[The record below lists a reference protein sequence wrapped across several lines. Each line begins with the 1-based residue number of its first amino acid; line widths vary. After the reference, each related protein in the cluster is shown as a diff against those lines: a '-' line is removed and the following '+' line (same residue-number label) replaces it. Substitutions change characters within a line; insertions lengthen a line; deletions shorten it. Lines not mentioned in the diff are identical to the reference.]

1 MTYRRGL
8 VRPSLGRTIQTAAA
22 VPYVFFMPVSIIPN
36 RDLTLMYPF
45 SATNPLR
52 SPSMSDILY
61 LAIGLGTFVLL
72 ALYARNLGRI

>member
-1 MTYRRGL
+1 
-8 VRPSLGRTIQTAAA
+8 
-22 VPYVFFMPVSIIPN
+22 MPVSIIPN

-61 LAIGLGTFVLL
+61 LAIGLGTFFLL